1 MRILRSIV
9 GLVVLM
15 TLGLTLVAPD
25 AQAVDA
31 HLTARLHG
39 SPRFAV
45 VTAHSNYERTSTHR
59 AVEVRMSGATRLAGW
74 KVVVYVNFTRVG
86 TMLVSFTG
94 HAQRVWDTDNGQS
107 VPIAR
112 VGDPVRIRSLRRA
125 FIASGTYF
133 RAGS

>member
-31 HLTARLHG
+31 HLAARLHG

-45 VTAHSNYERTSTHR
+45 VTARSNYERTSTHR

-125 FIASGTYF
+125 FIASGTYI
-133 RAGS
+133 RAVS